1 MNNIVTIISMVLV
14 GAVIGGF
21 TNFVAIRMLFRPYL
35 PIYIF
40 NKQLPFTPGLVP
52 KRREEIA
59 EQVGK
64 TVVEHLL
71 TAESIQQKI
80 VTPAFRQELL
90 RWMQE
95 QIAQL
100 KNTNLTLNDG
110 LEKFGVFDAS
120 TKIENGISAVIS
132 RKTVEWLD
140 LHKHNQV
147 GDVLPA
153 QMIDVIEEKIP
164 YVSELILQKGKDFF
178 ASPEGRTQV
187 ENIIE
192 GFFEDRG
199 RLWTMVQMFMG
210 NEKLT
215 DKLLPEIQ
223 SILDSE
229 GTIELVTELIR
240 KEWNTFKD
248 QQVECAYE
256 KWGIETI
263 IVSLERELI
272 PMLQLDKY
280 FTMPISEIANK
291 YITLINEKFIPK
303 VLDIFF
309 ERLFIQVEPLL
320 KKLQLQ
326 DIIRDQVNS
335 FSLEKLEHL
344 IVDVAKREL
353 GMITFLG
360 VFLGGLIGLVQSLL
374 MLSINM

>member
-35 PIYIF
+35 PVYIF

-100 KNTNLTLNDG
+100 KNTNLTVNDG
-110 LEKFGVFDAS
+110 LEKFGVSDAS
-120 TKIENGISAVIS
+120 TKIEKGISAVIS

-248 QQVECAYE
+248 QQVEYAYE